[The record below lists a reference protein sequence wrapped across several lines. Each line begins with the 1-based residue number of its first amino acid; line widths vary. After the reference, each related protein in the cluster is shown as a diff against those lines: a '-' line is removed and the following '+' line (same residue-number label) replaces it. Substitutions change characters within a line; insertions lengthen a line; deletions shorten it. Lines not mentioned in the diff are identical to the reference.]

1 MENFVQN
8 PFPRTKKKKKKT
20 KQFKTFQKEKVLYVK
35 RNLKKNIR
43 FPKINLKFGA
53 ITKESN
59 NSLK

>member
-8 PFPRTKKKKKKT
+8 PFPRTKKKKKEN
-20 KQFKTFQKEKVLYVK
+20 KTFQKEKVLYVK